1 MSKITHLDLAPPPP
15 SAEAMA
21 ESDRLTV
28 LEAVRGIDS
37 LIIAAINKA
46 TEGLAD
52 QDMGRGRTLLGGLDQ
67 DLAKAAATWVQVR
80 RGLIDSHPGLMSV
93 QGVTETPDTMT
104 DDELAA
110 AIYEELTG

>member
-1 MSKITHLDLAPPPP
+1 
-15 SAEAMA
+15 MA
-21 ESDRLTV
+21 ESDRLSV
-28 LEAVRGIDS
+28 LKAVRGIDV
-37 LIIAAINKA
+37 LVTAAIEKA
-46 TEGLAD
+46 MVGLD
-52 QDMGRGRTLLGGLDQ
+52 DKPLGGGRTLLGGLDH

-110 AIYEELTG
+110 AIYEELAG